1 MRARANGIAALLC
14 AALAAAAQAA
24 SVTAMTPRGEVAQVR
39 QITLRFDEAVVPF
52 GDLRQPDPARLAC
65 DGPAVTGSGRWA
77 NDRVWLY
84 DFSAALPP
92 GTRCTLKLE
101 PDWKPLKG
109 AVSGASEFAFS
120 TGGPAVIATQPWN
133 GAAIEE
139 EQHFLLRLS
148 GAVTPASVQ
157 ANAWCEAEGI
167 GERLPLV
174 IVGGAE
180 REAVL
185 KSRRIQKEAADAALL
200 ARCQRPLPPDA
211 RVRLVWGRGIAAQA
225 NPKVLT
231 SVEQRFDFYVRPPFT
246 AEFSCERERAGAPC
260 LPIRPLAVR
269 FSAPLARTLAEQVRL
284 QPAGGGAAIAPKFDK
299 DDKNEETQSIT
310 FPTPLAENARY
321 SVVLPAGLKDNG
333 GRPLAN
339 AASFP
344 LAVATGDAPPIAKF
358 AAAPF
363 GIVEREGAGAVL
375 PVTLRHVQGELR
387 PAGSGESSGGIVR
400 SRRLDAD
407 AEVLAWY
414 AKVLKHHETR
424 LSAKALGRPQGEW
437 FDTVEERDAK
447 GRVVKRRVEKYIA
460 TREVSLL
467 AADTQAQ
474 RLDLPQLAGGDPRPF
489 EVVGIPLAQPGFHV
503 VEIESRRLGE
513 ALLDKKA
520 PMFVRTAVL
529 ATNLGVHVKIGREN
543 ALVWVTSLDRGAPVA
558 GAEVAVNDC
567 RGQRLW
573 AGKTDANGIAKVAQ
587 ALVEEGECPADAGF
601 FVTARASDDMAFVFS
616 SWQKGIEPW
625 RFAHP
630 VASGPEAELR
640 AHTVFD
646 RTLLRAGETVSMKH
660 FVRSETAAGLAN
672 LEAKAL
678 PDRAIVVHEGSGE
691 EIELPLAWNGTRSA
705 SSKWNIP
712 AAAKLGSYRVLL
724 QRSNDDERLQR
735 RWDSGDFRV
744 EEFRVPLVD
753 ARVSGPKE
761 IPIAPAALDLAVQ
774 LNFLSGGAMGKAPIK
789 ASALLRARTAG
800 MAGFDEF
807 SFQPPRGATAAE
819 PDDDDTPRSDGKL
832 VADKLALT
840 TDKAGAATVAL
851 KNLPKIERAS
861 ELLAEVTYNDPNGEL
876 QTVATT
882 LKLWPSAV
890 VPGIRAASWASARGK
905 VAFTALALDT
915 AGKPLKGQALEVRA
929 RLSQV
934 ISTRKRIVGG
944 FYAYDNRTEVKE
956 LGSLCAGAS
965 DDRGQLACEANLDSA
980 GQVELIVS
988 AKDAGGRIA
997 EAATGVWVT
1006 RHGELWFAQ
1015 DNDDRVDL
1023 LPEKKRYEPGE
1034 TAKLQLRMPFRSAT
1048 ALVAIEREGIMDTRV
1063 VTLRG
1068 DDPTIEVKIDKG
1080 WAPNVYVSV
1089 LALRGRIREVPWY
1102 SLFQWGW
1109 KQPLAWWRAYRD
1121 EGPDYQPPT
1130 AMVDLAKP
1138 AFKLGVAALQV
1149 GLAEHELQVK
1159 VSADQ
1164 PQYAVRQTAKA
1175 RIQVTHAGQ
1184 PLAGTEVA
1192 FAAVDEGLLALRGN
1206 DSWDLLHAMLR
1217 QRAWGVATATGQSE
1231 IVGRRH
1237 YGRKAV
1243 APGGGGG
1250 KGGTRELFDTLL
1262 VWKERI
1268 RLDARGEAVVEV
1280 PLNDS
1285 LTSFR
1290 LVAIADD
1297 GAQRFGSGATSIRVT
1312 QDLQVLSGLP
1322 PLVREGDRFVAMLTL
1337 RNTTTRTMNLRAS
1350 LSGTVN
1356 SGTGEI
1362 LRTPLNLP
1370 PQELTLA
1377 AGAAQEVSWPVDVP
1391 AEAFS
1396 ISWEAAAEEKG
1407 GAAKDRLK
1415 TTQLVSAAVPLRVL
1429 QATLAQLDGSYSL
1442 PVAAPV
1448 DALPSTGIKRGGL
1461 TVALQP
1467 KLTGAL
1473 PGLRRFFETYPFICL
1488 EQKVSKAVGL
1498 RDAALWAEVSNA
1510 LPTYLDSDGLANY
1523 FPPRAE
1529 DGARG
1534 SDRLTAYLIAATHE
1548 AGFALPAPARDAML
1562 DGLAAFVEGRIAR
1575 KFWSPKADLD
1585 VRKIAALEALSRHGR
1600 AQPKML
1606 GSVNLTPN
1614 LWPTAAV
1621 IDWLGIL
1628 RRVEGIPERAK
1639 RIEEAQ
1645 QILRARLTFA
1655 GTTLRF
1661 SSEEEDFWWWLMD
1674 SADAN
1679 AAKLILATLD
1689 EPGWK
1694 EDLPRLVVGSL
1705 ARQKRGAWL
1714 TTTANLWGSLA
1725 LDKFAAKFEA
1735 EKVGGRSTASTGAA
1749 PQAIDWSARPE
1760 GGRITLPWPSAAGTL
1775 AVQHEGAGKP
1785 WLTVQS
1791 LAAIPLTAPL
1801 RAGYAITRSVSV
1813 VEQKEKGRWS
1823 RGDVMRVRLEI
1834 VAQSDMSWVV
1844 VSDPVPGGATL
1855 LGSGLGRDS
1864 ALATRGEKREGSGWL
1879 AYEER
1884 SFEAWRAYY
1893 EHLPRGKH
1901 VIEYSLRLN
1910 NPGRFALPPT
1920 RVEAMYAPET
1930 FGEAPNAAVEVAP

>member
-1 MRARANGIAALLC
+1 MTVTWRKPATVT
-14 AALAAAAQAA
+14 LAK
-24 SVTAMTPRGEVAQVR
+24 
-39 QITLRFDEAVVPF
+39 
-52 GDLRQPDPARLAC
+52 
-65 DGPAVTGSGRWA
+65 
-77 NDRVWLY
+77 
-84 DFSAALPP
+84 LP
-92 GTRCTLKLE
+92 KLE
-101 PDWKPLKG
+101 
-109 AVSGASEFAFS
+109 A
-120 TGGPAVIATQPWN
+120 PA
-133 GAAIEE
+133 E
-139 EQHFLLRLS
+139 L
-148 GAVTPASVQ
+148 
-157 ANAWCEAEGI
+157 
-167 GERLPLV
+167 
-174 IVGGAE
+174 
-180 REAVL
+180 
-185 KSRRIQKEAADAALL
+185 
-200 ARCQRPLPPDA
+200 
-211 RVRLVWGRGIAAQA
+211 
-225 NPKVLT
+225 
-231 SVEQRFDFYVRPPFT
+231 T
-246 AEFSCERERAGAPC
+246 AE
-260 LPIRPLAVR
+260 L
-269 FSAPLARTLAEQVRL
+269 
-284 QPAGGGAAIAPKFDK
+284 
-299 DDKNEETQSIT
+299 T
-310 FPTPLAENARY
+310 F
-321 SVVLPAGLKDNG
+321 
-333 GRPLAN
+333 
-339 AASFP
+339 
-344 LAVATGDAPPIAKF
+344 
-358 AAAPF
+358 
-363 GIVEREGAGAVL
+363 
-375 PVTLRHVQGELR
+375 
-387 PAGSGESSGGIVR
+387 
-400 SRRLDAD
+400 
-407 AEVLAWY
+407 
-414 AKVLKHHETR
+414 
-424 LSAKALGRPQGEW
+424 
-437 FDTVEERDAK
+437 
-447 GRVVKRRVEKYIA
+447 
-460 TREVSLL
+460 
-467 AADTQAQ
+467 
-474 RLDLPQLAGGDPRPF
+474 
-489 EVVGIPLAQPGFHV
+489 
-503 VEIESRRLGE
+503 
-513 ALLDKKA
+513 
-520 PMFVRTAVL
+520 
-529 ATNLGVHVKIGREN
+529 
-543 ALVWVTSLDRGAPVA
+543 
-558 GAEVAVNDC
+558 
-567 RGQRLW
+567 
-573 AGKTDANGIAKVAQ
+573 
-587 ALVEEGECPADAGF
+587 
-601 FVTARASDDMAFVFS
+601 
-616 SWQKGIEPW
+616 
-625 RFAHP
+625 
-630 VASGPEAELR
+630 
-640 AHTVFD
+640 
-646 RTLLRAGETVSMKH
+646 
-660 FVRSETAAGLAN
+660 
-672 LEAKAL
+672 
-678 PDRAIVVHEGSGE
+678 
-691 EIELPLAWNGTRSA
+691 
-705 SSKWNIP
+705 
-712 AAAKLGSYRVLL
+712 
-724 QRSNDDERLQR
+724 
-735 RWDSGDFRV
+735 
-744 EEFRVPLVD
+744 
-753 ARVSGPKE
+753 
-761 IPIAPAALDLAVQ
+761 
-774 LNFLSGGAMGKAPIK
+774 
-789 ASALLRARTAG
+789 
-800 MAGFDEF
+800 
-807 SFQPPRGATAAE
+807 
-819 PDDDDTPRSDGKL
+819 
-832 VADKLALT
+832 
-840 TDKAGAATVAL
+840 
-851 KNLPKIERAS
+851 
-861 ELLAEVTYNDPNGEL
+861 NDPNGEV
-876 QTVATT
+876 QTTSTT
-882 LKLWPSAV
+882 LRLWPSAV
-890 VPGIRAASWASARGK
+890 VPGIRTGSWASARGK
-905 VAFTALALDT
+905 VNVTALALDT
-915 AGKPLKGQALEVRA
+915 AGKPIKGQALEVRA
-929 RLSQV
+929 RLAQV
-934 ISTRKRIVGG
+934 ISTRKRMVGG
-944 FYAYDNRTEVKE
+944 FYAYDNRTEVQD
-956 LGSLCAGAS
+956 LGRLCSGSS
-965 DDRGQLACEANLDSA
+965 DDRGLLLCSADLSAA

-988 AKDAGGRIA
+988 ARDSAGRVA
-997 EAATGVWVT
+997 RAATSIYVT
-1006 RHGELWFAQ
+1006 KQGELWFEQ
-1015 DNDDRVDL
+1015 DNDDRIDV

-1034 TAKLQLRMPFRSAT
+1034 TARLQVRMPFREAT
-1048 ALVAIEREGIMDTRV
+1048 ALVAIEREGVIDTRV

-1068 DDPTIEVKIDKG
+1068 DDPSFDVAIDKA

-1834 VAQSDMSWVV
+1834 EAIGVKSFS
-1844 VSDPVPGGATL
+1844 
-1855 LGSGLGRDS
+1855 GS
-1864 ALATRGEKREGSGWL
+1864 
-1879 AYEER
+1879 
-1884 SFEAWRAYY
+1884 
-1893 EHLPRGKH
+1893 
-1901 VIEYSLRLN
+1901 
-1910 NPGRFALPPT
+1910 
-1920 RVEAMYAPET
+1920 
-1930 FGEAPNAAVEVAP
+1930 